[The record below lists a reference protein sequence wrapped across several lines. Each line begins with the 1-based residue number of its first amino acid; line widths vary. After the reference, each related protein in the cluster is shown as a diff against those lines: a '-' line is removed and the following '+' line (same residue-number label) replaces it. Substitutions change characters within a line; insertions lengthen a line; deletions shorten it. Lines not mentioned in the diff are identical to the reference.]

1 MYLRLK
7 CSVKQKEKRRVEKE
21 YFNFWNKSQAA
32 ELPEKGKLFPGRA
45 NHGVKPVPNLGSTA
59 TRVGRDLTLPSSP
72 LCGLLSCCS
81 EDHNG
86 YRFQP
91 PCLYS
96 TKYPFLHP
104 LRFSPLGWQFTYPY
118 CSFPRDRV
126 SAYAKRKLPCSLGEG
141 VIPHGS
147 WKDAAIGILDPE
159 LCSVVMSGWPQHKE
173 RNGFRPRLLK
183 EGMCL
188 NPRRFLQPPAETGNR
203 GLGGIFSTLLCC
215 SLEEWGSTQGLL
227 VVSSHDRSGSFTEKG
242 KSGPIPL
249 QMSQMRTL
257 GCRESTGP
265 GAGAVSSRL
274 PRREVVKW
282 AENCS

>member
-1 MYLRLK
+1 MCHFDDFGRKHWKQVYLRLK
-7 CSVKQKEKRRVEKE
+7 CSVKQKEKRSVEKE
-21 YFNFWNKSQAA
+21 CFNFWNKSQAA

-59 TRVGRDLTLPSSP
+59 ARVGRDLTLPSSP

-104 LRFSPLGWQFTYPY
+104 LHFSPLGWQFTYPY

-141 VIPHGS
+141 LIPHGS

-159 LCSVVMSGWPQHKE
+159 MCSVVTSGWPQHKG
-173 RNGFRPRLLK
+173 RNAFWPRLLK

-188 NPRRFLQPPAETGNR
+188 NPRRFPQPPAETGNR
-203 GLGGIFSTLLCC
+203 GLGRIFFHAALLITRGVGQDPGPLG
-215 SLEEWGSTQGLL
+215 SVLTWQSRELYWKEQEW
-227 VVSSHDRSGSFTEKG
+227 SHPSPDVPDEDIG
-242 KSGPIPL
+242 
-249 QMSQMRTL
+249 
-257 GCRESTGP
+257 
-265 GAGAVSSRL
+265 V
-274 PRREVVKW
+274 
-282 AENCS
+282 